1 MFLYTIGEITKDA
14 HASIEKEPHMTA
26 NKLMAA
32 ALIALVTLGTT
43 ASADSAKGQKL
54 YQKKYKSACGVSG
67 AKMAGSH
74 TQDEWSEMK
83 EEGTLLEY
91 LNGKCGNKVQEKH
104 LEHLYDF
111 FYEFGS
117 DSGNVPSC

>member
-1 MFLYTIGEITKDA
+1 MNITTITKL
-14 HASIEKEPHMTA
+14 SLT
-26 NKLMAA
+26 A
-32 ALIALVTLGTT
+32 ALLAGGALY
-43 ASADSAKGQKL
+43 ADAAKGQKL

-111 FYEFGS
+111 FYEYGS

>member
-1 MFLYTIGEITKDA
+1 M
-14 HASIEKEPHMTA
+14 
-26 NKLMAA
+26 KLMKTTNLLLAA
-32 ALIALVTLGTT
+32 ALISGSALYAD
-43 ASADSAKGQKL
+43 ASKGQKL
-54 YQKKYKSACGVSG
+54 YQKKYKSACGATG

-83 EEGTLLEY
+83 EERKLLEY
-91 LNGKCGNKVQEKH
+91 LNGKCNGKIQEKH

-111 FYEFGS
+111 FYEYGS